1 MLIDSESLLKSSH
14 CGFCVCH
21 VVVQLVTRHD
31 LSLIAADGRTSLVV
45 NQCPAGVK
53 PSLPSFSRPSQS
65 LHIEISLVCPTFE
78 NVECLDLFQNRNFC
92 V

>member
-21 VVVQLVTRHD
+21 VVVLLATRYD
-31 LSLIAADGRTSLVV
+31 LSPIAADGRTSLVV
-45 NQCPAGVK
+45 KQCPAGAK

-65 LHIEISLVCPTFE
+65 LHIEISSVCPTSG
-78 NVECLDLFQNRNFC
+78 NVKCLDFLQNSKHR
-92 V
+92 